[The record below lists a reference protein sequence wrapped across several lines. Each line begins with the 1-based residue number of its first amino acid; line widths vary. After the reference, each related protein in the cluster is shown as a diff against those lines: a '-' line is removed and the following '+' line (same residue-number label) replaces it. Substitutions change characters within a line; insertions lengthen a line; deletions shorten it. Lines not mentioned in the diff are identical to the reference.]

1 MQHQDHTAERHYLVN
16 KQQEPVVDLVIE
28 RLEGKIKLCK
38 FTDFSQTVI
47 PFYDTILH
55 KDKKKFL

>member
-1 MQHQDHTAERHYLVN
+1 MN